1 MVTDKTVAVKA
12 ALVAFAGTVTVAGTV
27 TAALLLDRLILRPP
41 LGAAALS
48 VTVQASVPDPVM
60 DALLQESALSAAE
73 TPVAAVPVPLR
84 AITAVPLAGELL
96 VMVSCPVAAPAAAGL
111 NRTLKLEVP
120 PAGMVTGRVLVP
132 TTEKDSPVRLS
143 WVIWTGVEFPLTREN
158 VASSVWPTDTSP
170 KATGFG
176 EITRVPVL
184 PPLRTLVPQPDRARN
199 RTQANIVAR

>member
-1 MVTDKTVAVKA
+1 VVTDKTVAVKA

-60 DALLQESALSAAE
+60 DALSAAE